1 VTRPRD
7 WPVLAGML
15 PLRRSQAAAD
25 VPAGLALAA
34 LAVPQALGYAKIAG
48 TPVETGLYTLLISMA
63 MFAVVGSSR
72 HLVVSADS
80 RCRTGPGPVVYRFGT
95 ILY

>member
-1 VTRPRD
+1 MTRPRD

-15 PLRRSQAAAD
+15 PLRRPQAAAD

-48 TPVETGLYTLLISMA
+48 CRWWPGLA
-63 MFAVVGSSR
+63 GSGMRER
-72 HLVVSADS
+72 HEE
-80 RCRTGPGPVVYRFGT
+80 
-95 ILY
+95 